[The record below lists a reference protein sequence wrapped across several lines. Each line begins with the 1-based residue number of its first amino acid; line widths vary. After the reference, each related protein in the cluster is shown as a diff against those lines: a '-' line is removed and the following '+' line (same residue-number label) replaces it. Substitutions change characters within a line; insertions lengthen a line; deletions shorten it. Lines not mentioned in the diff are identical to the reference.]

1 MNDAPIKQPDPTT
14 TDLSTPA
21 ELQEPHFDEIAV
33 LIAQPVEP
41 IAKRERDW
49 FAWLEK
55 PRTVLAI
62 VFISSMMGIIALALT
77 LQLYAQPHVDTAAT
91 EIQTEQTT
99 SAPESQASESQAPES
114 QAPESQVVAD
124 TEQQSASPRRSKMS
138 KTRPSVEDDD
148 SKPKAR
154 RVGVIH
160 YGSSSDRP

>member
-1 MNDAPIKQPDPTT
+1 MNDAPMKQQDAASETPEGE
-14 TDLSTPA
+14 LS
-21 ELQEPHFDEIAV
+21 EPHFDEIAV

-41 IAKRERDW
+41 IAQRERDW

-62 VFISSMMGIIALALT
+62 VFISSMMGIIALTLT
-77 LQLYAQPHVDTAAT
+77 LQLHTQPHVDTAAT

-99 SAPESQASESQAPES
+99 SAPESQAPEL

>member
-1 MNDAPIKQPDPTT
+1 MNDAPIKQPDAST
-14 TDLSTPA
+14 TDTSA

-41 IAKRERDW
+41 IARRERDW

-77 LQLYAQPHVDTAAT
+77 LQLHTQPHVDTAAT

-99 SAPESQASESQAPES
+99 SAPESQAPES